1 MDIKFVR
8 ASRRWHMKGAY
19 STFIQN
25 RIVTPASSWRHNYRD
40 LNNSRYINS
49 GPIALTSNV
58 KAFTDTSA
66 HQRWSVEGF
75 KEARD
80 LMATIARNIYVYSIY
95 THTHIYTYIYLL
107 YSGYSERES

>member
-75 KEARD
+75 KEAR
-80 LMATIARNIYVYSIY
+80 TI
-95 THTHIYTYIYLL
+95 
-107 YSGYSERES
+107 